1 MDCPNFSFIMASHIH
16 KFFNRKD
23 YKLSIQDT
31 FFILICLQKIANNYG
46 NQFSENLCYR
56 ADKLIDKILINIELE
71 K

>member
-1 MDCPNFSFIMASHIH
+1 MSSTIH

-31 FFILICLQKIANNYG
+31 FFILICLQKIANNVN
-46 NQFSENLCYR
+46 NQFSDNLCYR

>member
-1 MDCPNFSFIMASHIH
+1 MTSQ
-16 KFFNRKD
+16 
-23 YKLSIQDT
+23 KLSIQDT

-46 NQFSENLCYR
+46 NQFSDNLCYR

>member
-1 MDCPNFSFIMASHIH
+1 MSSTIH
-16 KFFNRKD
+16 KFLNKKD
-23 YKLSIQDT
+23 YNLSIQDT

-46 NQFSENLCYR
+46 NQFSDNLCYR